1 MLLPKLVPAGS
12 SFVRIPVSKRAC
24 MRILLETVQRG
35 SSYWCAG
42 RVSPDKAL
50 GFADKMA
57 RRYRAD
63 ANQAQRAYAKRRGY
77 ANTTLVMF
85 PDTADAI
92 IWWLLVT
99 TGSGAVHEQEPLSD
113 AHSARGALVWP
124 DQYQLRQVQRPRQ
137 HGGGRTW
144 TWSLLPQR
152 MYALMSAVKQAA
164 AAPGAANART
174 DDLREVVLA
183 VMRMP
188 GFYGVRQQQLELLR
202 IGRETWERTHAMD
215 ALFAWPDRV
224 PYLDKGFACYHRPEP
239 LRLDALVR
247 MLATRSSADAVV
259 ASDGVGLGIA
269 KEDDDTELA

>member
-35 SSYWCAG
+35 SRYWCSG
-42 RVSPDKAL
+42 RVSPGKAL

-57 RRYRAD
+57 RLYRAD
-63 ANQAQRAYAKRRGY
+63 ASQAQRAYVKRRGD

-85 PDTADAI
+85 PDPADAI
-92 IWWLLVT
+92 VWWLLVT
-99 TGSGAVHEQEPLSD
+99 TGSGAVHEQEPLLD
-113 AHSARGALVWP
+113 AHSPRSALVWS
-124 DQYQLRQVQRPRQ
+124 DQYRLHQVQRPRQ

-144 TWSLLPQR
+144 TWSVLPQR
-152 MYALMSAVKQAA
+152 MHALMSAMKEAA
-164 AAPGAANART
+164 AASGTVNART
-174 DDLREVVLA
+174 DDLHELVLA
-183 VMRMP
+183 VTRMP

-202 IGRETWERTHAMD
+202 IGRETWERTHAKE

-247 MLATRSSADAVV
+247 MLASRGSPDSGLV
-259 ASDGVGLGIA
+259 SDGVGRRIA
-269 KEDDDTELA
+269 NEDDDTELA

>member
-1 MLLPKLVPAGS
+1 MLLPKLIPAGS
-12 SFVRIPVSKRAC
+12 SYVRIPVSKRAC
-24 MRILLETVQRG
+24 MRIVLETVQRG
-35 SSYWCAG
+35 SRYWCAG
-42 RVSPDKAL
+42 CVSPGKAL

-77 ANTTLVMF
+77 ANTTLIMY
-85 PDTADAI
+85 PETAASI
-92 IWWLLVT
+92 LWWLLVT
-99 TGSGAVHEQEPLSD
+99 TGTGAVHEQEPLSD
-113 AHSARGALVWP
+113 AHSARSALVWP
-124 DQYQLRQVQRPRQ
+124 DQYELRQVQRPRQ

-152 MYALMSAVKQAA
+152 MHALMSAMKQAA
-164 AAPGAANART
+164 AAPGAVTART
-174 DDLREVVLA
+174 DDLQEVVLA

-188 GFYGVRQQQLELLR
+188 WFYGVRQQQLELLR
-202 IGRETWERTHAMD
+202 VGRETWERTHAKD

-247 MLATRSSADAVV
+247 MLASRSCPDSGSATG
-259 ASDGVGLGIA
+259 GVGLGIGE
-269 KEDDDTELA
+269 EDDDTELA